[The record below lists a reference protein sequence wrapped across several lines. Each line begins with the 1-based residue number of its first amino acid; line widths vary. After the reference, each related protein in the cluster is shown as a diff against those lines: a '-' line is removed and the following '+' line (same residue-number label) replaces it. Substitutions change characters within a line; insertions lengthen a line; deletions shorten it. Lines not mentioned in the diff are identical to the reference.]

1 MTAYEVLWN
10 GWRANYVSAE
20 RSRGHSTFTNILNS
34 GLDDELTHIVHRS
47 STCFAIM
54 NAYPYAA
61 GHLLV
66 VPYREVPSLLDLDA
80 AEHDDLWTTVRD
92 GVAAIVHEYEPA
104 GVNVGINMGA
114 AAGGSI
120 GEHLHV
126 HVVPRWVG
134 DSNFMTAVAQ
144 TRTIPEALDA
154 SASRIRSSWPT
165 AN

>member
-10 GWRANYVSAE
+10 GWRANYVSTG
-20 RSRGHSTFTNILNS
+20 RSGGNSTFTNILNS
-34 GLDDELTHIVHRS
+34 GVDDELTHIVHRS

-80 AEHDDLWTTVRD
+80 TEHDDLWRTVRD
-92 GVAAIVHEYEPA
+92 GVSSIVHEYEPA

-134 DSNFMTAVAQ
+134 DSNFMTSVAQ
-144 TRTIPEALDA
+144 TRTIPEALDV
-154 SASRIRSSWPT
+154 SAARIRSSWPT
-165 AN
+165 AD

>member
-1 MTAYEVLWN
+1 
-10 GWRANYVSAE
+10 
-20 RSRGHSTFTNILNS
+20 
-34 GLDDELTHIVHRS
+34 
-47 STCFAIM
+47 M

-66 VPYREVPSLLDLDA
+66 VPYREVPSLVELTDE
-80 AEHDDLWTTVRD
+80 EHTDLWVTVRD
-92 GVAAIVHEYEPA
+92 GVRAVESEYAPA

-134 DSNFMTAVAQ
+134 DSNFMTAVAG
-144 TRTIPEALDA
+144 TRTIPEALDR
-154 SASRIRSSWPT
+154 SAGRLRRSWPRPS
-165 AN
+165 